1 MPEFEFMHS
10 VMISGILNE
19 CKRAHCTTRVGH
31 VGIKLGS
38 CLLSCLI
45 RSTQRENFQND
56 FVFDQ
61 NDFFNSHLVLFDC

>member
-38 CLLSCLI
+38 CLLKLPYQEY
-45 RSTQRENFQND
+45 STGKISKMTSFSTKTI
-56 FVFDQ
+56 FLTVT
-61 NDFFNSHLVLFDC
+61 